1 MYAVGTLAKTVI
13 DFFCWHAIQLV
24 LLPPRSHWGG
34 RGWYTAVTL
43 FYYQC
48 LWQFLLYF
56 NGELWGQIIFSTS
69 TIRHEHPSVSK
80 SYAINRVYGALLHN
94 SVQRFVFQ
102 VVWNF
107 VREESFKSETLA
119 SGSSTDK
126 FIARHPVVLGQVGFG
141 TPRFG
146 EVNATLIIKAASL
159 ADTKASDFKLMFDPA
174 YLDLR
179 ITL

>member
-1 MYAVGTLAKTVI
+1 MSTHQYQRAMQSIG
-13 DFFCWHAIQLV
+13 FMEHC
-24 LLPPRSHWGG
+24 
-34 RGWYTAVTL
+34 YTIVS
-43 FYYQC
+43 
-48 LWQFLLYF
+48 
-56 NGELWGQIIFSTS
+56 NGSF
-69 TIRHEHPSVSK
+69 
-80 SYAINRVYGALLHN
+80 
-94 SVQRFVFQ
+94 FVFQ